1 MSWSR
6 DRSIV
11 LSQVSTRIIMALGVI
26 IAIALPFLCT
36 SGFFDNR
43 AFISTQNVMFIMP
56 AYYGFCVPA
65 YIALFSLDRLLA
77 AVKREEVFTAQNV
90 RYLRIISWTC
100 FAAAL
105 VLLISTLVS
114 ITFFALAI
122 IATFFGII
130 LRAVKNLFAAAVELQ
145 DESNYTI

>member
-1 MSWSR
+1 MSWNR

-26 IAIALPFLCT
+26 LAIALPFLCT

-43 AFISTQNVMFIMP
+43 AFIAAQNIMLIMP
-56 AYYGFCVPA
+56 AYYAFCVPA

-77 AVKREEVFTAQNV
+77 AVKREEVFTARNV
-90 RYLRIISWTC
+90 RYLRVISWAC
-100 FAAAL
+100 FASAL
-105 VLLISTLVS
+105 VLAICALIS

-130 LRAVKNLFAAAVELQ
+130 LRAMKNLFAAAVELQ
-145 DESNYTI
+145 DDSNFTI